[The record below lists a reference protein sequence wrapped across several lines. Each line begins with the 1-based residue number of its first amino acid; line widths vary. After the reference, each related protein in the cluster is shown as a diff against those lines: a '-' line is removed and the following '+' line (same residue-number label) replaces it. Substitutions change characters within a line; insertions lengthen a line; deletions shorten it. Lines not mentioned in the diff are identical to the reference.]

1 MDIRLAREQD
11 LPQLLELYLY
21 LHETQAPAVDDK
33 VQKVWQEML
42 LDPKLYVLVGEE
54 EGRLLSSCTL
64 TVVPNLTRGQRP
76 YGLVENVVTHGD
88 ARGRGLAT
96 RILGRARELAVEQD
110 CYKLMLMT
118 GQQAGEHPPL
128 LRESRLQPGGQD
140 GLCPVAVNGR
150 GAAGRGYGTIA
161 YWPNQWAAMPKAME
175 RFSESISWLWRIRT
189 LSP

>member
-11 LPQLLELYLY
+11 LPQLLELYLF

-64 TVVPNLTRGQRP
+64 TVVPNLTLGQRP

-118 GQQAGEHPPL
+118 GSKLESTLRFYERAGYN
-128 LRESRLQPGGQD
+128 RVD
-140 GLCPVAVNGR
+140 KTAFV
-150 GAAGRGYGTIA
+150 
-161 YWPNQWAAMPKAME
+161 QW
-175 RFSESISWLWRIRT
+175 L
-189 LSP
+189 